1 MRPLAVGVAGELCIG
16 GSGVARGYLNSSE
29 ETAMRF
35 AKNPFANDSTSRLYR
50 TGDRARYRVDGAIEI
65 LGRVDNQIK
74 IRGYRVEP
82 EEIESALASHPV
94 ISEAAVWLDS
104 GTAHTVEALLALMET
119 LDDDV
124 IEPLIA
130 AVEGDR

>member
-16 GSGVARGYLNSSE
+16 GSGVARGYLNSTQ
-29 ETAMRF
+29 ETARRF
-35 AKNPFANDSTSRLYR
+35 VENPFANDNSSCLYR

-74 IRGYRVEP
+74 IRGYWVEP
-82 EEIESALASHPV
+82 EEIESALASHPA

-104 GTAHTVEALLALMET
+104 GTMHTVESLLALMEP

-130 AVEGDR
+130 AVEGDQ